1 MRTVLVR
8 GFWALQSEMKELK
21 RESTWYLEMVIA
33 GAVGMV
39 KGMQ

>member
-1 MRTVLVR
+1 MR
-8 GFWALQSEMKELK
+8 GAWALQSEMKELEG
-21 RESTWYLEMVIA
+21 ESIWYLEVVIA